1 MKSQY
6 FLVIGILIVGGF
18 FGNLLRFSANMPERG
33 PDFNLIPN
41 EVGGY
46 WGEEKFFTEE
56 VYEILNAD
64 TTTYRDFVS
73 STGARAGLFIAY
85 FKSQRFGGSVHSP
98 KHCLPGGG
106 WRIEKISPL
115 EVELPGRPSMVI
127 NNMLIASK
135 SHSSVVLY
143 WYQSRMGIF
152 RNEYML
158 LLDRARNSL
167 LLRPNDI
174 AIVRLTVDAPDGD
187 IDAAARR
194 GVALLKE
201 LHPYLQQA
209 LPFGSSG
216 A

>member
-1 MKSQY
+1 MPYY
-6 FLVIGILIVGGF
+6 FVVIGVLVVGGF
-18 FGNLLRFSANMPERG
+18 FGNLLRFSANIPDRG

-41 EVGGY
+41 EIGGY
-46 WGEEKFFTEE
+46 WGQEKFFTQE

-73 STGARAGLFIAY
+73 SKGEHAGLFIAY
-85 FKSQRFGGSVHSP
+85 FQSQRFGGSVHSP
-98 KHCLPGGG
+98 KHCLPGAG

-115 EVELPGRPSMVI
+115 KVDLPGRPPIVI

-135 SHSSVVLY
+135 TNSSVVLY
-143 WYQSRMGIF
+143 WYQSRIGII

-158 LLDRARNSL
+158 LLDRAKNSL

-187 IDAAARR
+187 IDAATNK
-194 GVALLKE
+194 GVALLKQ
-201 LHPYLQQA
+201 LHPYIEQA
-209 LPFGSSG
+209 LPFESSG
-216 A
+216 V